1 MVRPLLAITMGD
13 PAGIGPEVV
22 LKALADPQLYAL
34 CRPLVV
40 GSAAMLRRTL
50 RWTPVALT
58 IRPVATPEA
67 AEGQPGVVEVL
78 DLANVDAER
87 LPLGQISAEAGRAA
101 MEYVLQAYE
110 LARAGRVAGMVTAP
124 ISKEATSLAG
134 YPDMGHMALFER
146 LTGITEQA
154 TMLVSGALRVVHLTT
169 HYSLAEAC
177 RLVTRERVL
186 RQLRLTHRS
195 FETWGWQ
202 RPTIAVAALNPHAGE
217 GGLLGREEIEVI
229 APAIAD
235 ARAEGIDAQ
244 GPYPADSLFARAVK
258 GLYAAVLAMYHDQGH
273 IAIKVHGFERSVSVA
288 LGFPFLR
295 TSVDHGTA
303 FDIAGQGVADAQ
315 SMAEAIRVAATLA
328 AGRPLAATAGA

>member
-1 MVRPLLAITMGD
+1 MARPLLAITMGD

-40 GSAAMLRRTL
+40 GSAAMLQRTL

-78 DLANVDAER
+78 DLANVDAEH
-87 LPLGQISAEAGRAA
+87 LPLGQVSAEAGRAA

-217 GGLLGREEIEVI
+217 GGLLGREEIEAI
-229 APAIAD
+229 APAVAD